1 MRISGITWQVLAV
14 AALTASVSVAQQITV
29 YSNDNVPIGQTRQ
42 MTAYVP
48 LTPNTVSWTVNG
60 VVGGDTANGTVSTAG
75 LYTAPAVIP
84 MNNVVHVRATST
96 AFTSIFG
103 EA

>member
-1 MRISGITWQVLAV
+1 MRISGIIWQVLAV

-48 LTPNTVSWTVNG
+48 LTPNTVIWTVNG
-60 VVGGDTANGTVSTAG
+60 VVGGDTTNGTVSTAG
-75 LYTAPAVIP
+75 LYTAPAGIP
-84 MNNVVHVRATST
+84 MNKLVNVIAASTAYTST
-96 AFTSIFG
+96 
-103 EA
+103 